1 MFAKNYNFAGVT
13 NLMGRSAMKPTK
25 MQSVFLSVP
34 KADWKLLKELIR
46 KFGWQ
51 VETQEQLLERFAN
64 SRPVVPPVSE
74 DEIIEEVKAVRY
86 LLRFSPIQRE

>member
-1 MFAKNYNFAGVT
+1 MVMFVKNYNFAGVT
-13 NLMGRSAMKPTK
+13 NLMGRSTMKPTE

-34 KADWKLLKELIR
+34 KADWELLKELIR

-64 SRPVVPPVSE
+64 SRPAIPPVSE

-86 LLRFSPIQRE
+86 KSNEGNP

>member
-1 MFAKNYNFAGVT
+1 MVMFAKNYNFAGVT
-13 NLMGRSAMKPTK
+13 NLMGRSAMKPTE

-51 VETQEQLLERFAN
+51 VETQEQLLERFAK
-64 SRPVVPPVSE
+64 SRPVIPPVSE

-86 LLRFSPIQRE
+86 KQ